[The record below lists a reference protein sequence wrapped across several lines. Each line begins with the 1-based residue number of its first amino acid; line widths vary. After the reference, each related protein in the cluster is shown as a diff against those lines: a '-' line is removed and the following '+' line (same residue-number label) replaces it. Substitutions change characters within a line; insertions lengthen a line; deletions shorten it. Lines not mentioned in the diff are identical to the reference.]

1 MREGGLLCL
10 LTSHLAA
17 TTLPASAVGAGLV
30 ALLVSEVWPEDE
42 QLLVVVPVVCENSEM
57 LKPRRK
63 SSSETHASQGGVG
76 EKWGPRMVLI

>member
-17 TTLPASAVGAGLV
+17 TNLPASAVGAGV
-30 ALLVSEVWPEDE
+30 VVVSEVWPEDE
-42 QLLVVVPVVCENSEM
+42 QLLVVVPVVCENSDM

-76 EKWGPRMVLI
+76 EKWSPHMALI

>member
-17 TTLPASAVGAGLV
+17 TNLPASAVGAGV
-30 ALLVSEVWPEDE
+30 VVVSEVWPEDE